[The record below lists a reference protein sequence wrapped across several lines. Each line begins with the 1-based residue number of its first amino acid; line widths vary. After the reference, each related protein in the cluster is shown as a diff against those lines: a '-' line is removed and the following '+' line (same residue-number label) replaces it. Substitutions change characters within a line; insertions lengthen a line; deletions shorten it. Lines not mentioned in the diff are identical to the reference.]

1 MFKTMSTN
9 KDRPNGKFT
18 GEASTKG
25 KSSNWDFGVDDHE
38 PAMTVT
44 ARDFAGFGD
53 QKPEKRDKIPQP
65 PVQVHM
71 GDTPLSYISNSKAA
85 FCPPPENFVKARP
98 AKSKIESVKTN
109 YSVSHHEGTC
119 VVIW

>member
-1 MFKTMSTN
+1 MRDRNSSDLRERAIISKLEKKHHETNCTMFKTMSTN

-65 PVQVHM
+65 PV
-71 GDTPLSYISNSKAA
+71 
-85 FCPPPENFVKARP
+85 
-98 AKSKIESVKTN
+98 
-109 YSVSHHEGTC
+109 
-119 VVIW
+119 